1 MFQSILIANRGEI
14 ALRIIWACRELGV
27 KTVAVYSQAD
37 RDSLHVSFADE
48 AICIGPPPAADSY
61 LNIPSVISAADIM
74 GVDAIHPGYGFLAEN
89 AEFAE
94 ICETCGLTFIGPS
107 IDAIRDMGDK
117 AVARDTMLAAGLP
130 IIRGSDGVVADA
142 KEAATFAEEI
152 GYPVL
157 LKAAAGGGGKGMRV
171 VLTRDELANA
181 FRTAAA
187 EAEAAFG
194 SRDIY
199 VEKYIARPHHIE
211 VQLLGDKH
219 GNLVHLGE
227 RECSVQRKYQK
238 LVEETP
244 APSLSDELRERI
256 WADAVKGA
264 RAIDYSSAG
273 TMEFLVDAAGEH
285 YFMEMNTRIQVE
297 HPVTEQ
303 VTLVDLIKQQI
314 RVAAGKRLPFGQQDI
329 KFRGHS
335 IECRVNA
342 EHPETLLPS
351 PGQITA
357 FNVPKG
363 PGVRVDTAAHE
374 AAFISPY
381 YDSMIAKVIVHAF
394 NREEALVRMRRALSM
409 FVIQGID
416 TSLPL
421 LQRILDHPGFTSGDY
436 DTHLIDELLPTSR
449 AQAAEAAFELRGD

>member
-1 MFQSILIANRGEI
+1 MFKSILIANRGEI
-14 ALRIIWACRELGV
+14 ALRIIWACRELGI
-27 KTVAVYSQAD
+27 KTVAVYSEAD
-37 RDSLHVSFADE
+37 RDSLHTSFADE
-48 AICIGPPPAADSY
+48 SICIGPPPAAESY
-61 LNIPSVISAADIM
+61 LNIPAVISAADIM

-94 ICETCGLTFIGPS
+94 ICDSCNLVFIGPS
-107 IDAIRDMGDK
+107 VEAIRSMGDK
-117 AVARDTMLAAGLP
+117 AVARSTMEAAGLP
-130 IIRGSDGVVADA
+130 LIRGSEGAVSDA
-142 KEAATFAEEI
+142 HDAAVFAEEV

-171 VLTRDELANA
+171 VLHADNLADALRSASN
-181 FRTAAA
+181 

-194 SRDIY
+194 SRDVY
-199 VEKYIARPHHIE
+199 VEKYLARPRHIE

-244 APSLSDELRERI
+244 SPGLTEEKRERI
-256 WADAVKGA
+256 WADAIKGA
-264 RAIDYSSAG
+264 RHIGYSSAG
-273 TMEFLVDAAGEH
+273 TMEFLMDADGNH

-297 HPVTEQ
+297 HPITEQ

-314 RVAAGKRLPFGQQDI
+314 RVAAGKKLPFAQGDI

-342 EHPETLLPS
+342 EHPETLAPS

-374 AAFISPY
+374 VSFISPY

-421 LQRILDHPGFTSGDY
+421 LQRIMDHPGFVAGDY
-436 DTHLIDELLPTSR
+436 DTHLIEELLPVAPPRS
-449 AQAAEAAFELRGD
+449 

>member
-1 MFQSILIANRGEI
+1 VFQSILIANRGEI
-14 ALRIIWACRELGV
+14 ALRVIWACRELGV

-48 AICIGPPPAADSY
+48 AICIGPPPAVDSY
-61 LNIPSVISAADIM
+61 LNIPSVISAAEIM

-94 ICETCGLTFIGPS
+94 ICESCGLTFIGPS
-107 IDAIRDMGDK
+107 IEAIRDMGDK
-117 AVARDTMLAAGLP
+117 AVARNTMAAAGLP
-130 IIRGSDGVVADA
+130 IIRGSDGAIADA
-142 KEAATFAEEI
+142 KEAATFAEQI

-171 VLTRDELANA
+171 VLSGEELAGA
-181 FRTAAA
+181 FRTASA

-244 APSLSDELRERI
+244 APSLSDELRQRI

-273 TMEFLVDAAGEH
+273 TMEFLVDPAGEH

-314 RVAAGKRLPFGQQDI
+314 RVADGKKLPFRQQDI

-342 EHPETLLPS
+342 EHPETLIPS

-394 NREEALVRMRRALSM
+394 NRKEALVRMRRALSM

-421 LQRILDHPGFTSGDY
+421 LQRILDHPGFAAGDY
-436 DTHLIDELLPTSR
+436 DTHLIDELLPTGR
-449 AQAAEAAFELRGD
+449 TQAAEAAFELRGD

>member
-27 KTVAVYSQAD
+27 KTVAVYSEAD

-94 ICETCGLTFIGPS
+94 ICESCGLTFIGPS

-117 AVARDTMLAAGLP
+117 AVARNTMMAAGLP
-130 IIRGSDGVVADA
+130 IIRGSDGAVADA
-142 KEAATFAEEI
+142 KEASVFAEEI

-171 VLTRDELANA
+171 VLARDELSNA

-187 EAEAAFG
+187 EADAAFG

-244 APSLSDELRERI
+244 APSLPDELRQRI

-264 RAIDYSSAG
+264 HAIDYSSAG
-273 TMEFLVDAAGEH
+273 TMEFLVDPAGEH

-303 VTLVDLIKQQI
+303 VTLLDLIKQQI

-342 EHPETLLPS
+342 EHPETLAPS

-421 LQRILDHPGFTSGDY
+421 LQRILDHPGFTAGDY
-436 DTHLIDELLPTSR
+436 DTHLIDELLPANRPKVAER
-449 AQAAEAAFELRGD
+449 AGS

>member
-1 MFQSILIANRGEI
+1 VFQSILIANRGEI

-27 KTVAVYSQAD
+27 KTVAVFSQAD

-48 AICIGPPPAADSY
+48 AICIGPPPAAESY
-61 LNIPSVISAADIM
+61 LDIPAVISAAEIM

-94 ICETCGLTFIGPS
+94 ICESCGLTFIGPS
-107 IDAIRDMGDK
+107 VDAIRNMGDK
-117 AVARDTMLAAGLP
+117 ALARAKMEEAGLP
-130 IIRGSDGVVADA
+130 LIRGSDGAVADE
-142 KEAATFAEEI
+142 KEATVFAEEI

-171 VLTRDELANA
+171 VLTREDLPKA
-181 FRTAAA
+181 FRTASS

-194 SRDIY
+194 SGDIY

-211 VQLLGDKH
+211 VQLLGDQH
-219 GNLVHLGE
+219 GNLVHLGD

-238 LVEETP
+238 LVEETLS
-244 APSLSDELRERI
+244 PSLSDELRQRI
-256 WADAVKGA
+256 WSDALKGA
-264 RAIDYSSAG
+264 RHIDYTSAG
-273 TMEFLVDAAGEH
+273 TMEFLVDADGKH

-297 HPVTEQ
+297 HPVTEE

-314 RVAAGKRLPFGQQDI
+314 RVAAGKKLPFTQEDI
-329 KFRGHS
+329 QFRGHS

-342 EHPETLLPS
+342 EHPETLAPS

-363 PGVRVDTAAHE
+363 LGVRVDTAAHE
-374 AAFISPY
+374 VSFISPY

-394 NREEALVRMRRALSM
+394 NREEALVRMRRALGM

-421 LQRILDHPGFTSGDY
+421 LQRIMDHPGFVAGDY
-436 DTHLIDELLPTSR
+436 DTHLIEELLPVSR
-449 AQAAEAAFELRGD
+449 GREGAR

>member
-1 MFQSILIANRGEI
+1 VFQSILIANRGEI

-142 KEAATFAEEI
+142 KEAATSAEEI

-342 EHPETLLPS
+342 EHPETLAPS

-421 LQRILDHPGFTSGDY
+421 LQRILDHPGFTAGDY
-436 DTHLIDELLPTSR
+436 DTHLIDELLPANR
-449 AQAAEAAFELRGD
+449 RKAAERVGS